1 MDIAVPSQAKNKN
14 KYANCKY
21 RWTVFL
27 CENRSVRN

>member
-21 RWTVFL
+21 TWTVFSYTDF
-27 CENRSVRN
+27 EKIQ